1 MTEGIVPAQLRID
14 IGYFYGEAIKDH
26 PYTKINNTRL
36 LASALKNAMKYAEV
50 YEHDLIIE
58 EAKMISKRAW
68 HELKG
73 LNNEGLAV
81 QSAQEAIEILMF
93 FMYDKRFANPESS
106 SFTGRGQS

>member
-1 MTEGIVPAQLRID
+1 MTDGIVPAQLKID
-14 IGYFYGEAIKDH
+14 VGWFYGEAIKDH

-36 LASALKNAMKYAEV
+36 LVSALKSVMKYAEI
-50 YEHDLIIE
+50 YEHDLLLE
-58 EAKMISKRAW
+58 DAKMISKRAW

-81 QSAQEAIEILMF
+81 QSAQEALELVMF
-93 FMYDKRFANPESS
+93 LLYDKRFANPESS